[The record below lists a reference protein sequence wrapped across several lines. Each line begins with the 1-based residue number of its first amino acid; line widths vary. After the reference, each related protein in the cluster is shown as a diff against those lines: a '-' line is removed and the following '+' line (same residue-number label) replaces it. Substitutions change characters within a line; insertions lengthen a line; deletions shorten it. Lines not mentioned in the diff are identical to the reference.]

1 MTFARAG
8 RRAVEASLRH
18 GARAPAPPYPG
29 GARLTVNT
37 SRPLDA
43 VICHHPRAFTS
54 VPSPNAPVNATTLAA
69 IRALIGTPANGAGL
83 ALVFAGGAVVAG
95 SAVAIAPTTL
105 VALCDSSSSHPGHHL
120 WHGADRLFGKSAVP
134 EGKEETVADDE
145 DDDEDHSIEELQL
158 DSLAP
163 NDEDAPLTGVKLI
176 LDLAAEHWASLL
188 LAVAVAVVASLLK
201 MHGTRH
207 MSTLYDLIGK
217 SSAGGN
223 KRGIPARPLI
233 ELAAIRAAE
242 AFTKFVLAKTTG
254 DARTSMEA
262 NLRRRIFACLITED
276 TGTMERRSAGEQR
289 ERLGSEVAHVADVV
303 ARALTGG
310 VKSIATATH
319 GAVSLCRISWEISAL
334 ALGMVPPGVA
344 LFGTLGALS
353 SRAHRRAMAAKERAA
368 SVAAE
373 RLAGIRTVRTFAQE
387 DAECDRYDAALAEAS
402 RARHHATS
410 VHALHLA
417 LFAAVPSTAVAA
429 WVSFFLFSSG
439 RLD

>member
-1 MTFARAG
+1 M
-8 RRAVEASLRH
+8 
-18 GARAPAPPYPG
+18 
-29 GARLTVNT
+29 
-37 SRPLDA
+37 PL
-43 VICHHPRAFTS
+43 
-54 VPSPNAPVNATTLAA
+54 NATTLAA
-69 IRALIGTPANGAGL
+69 VRALIGTPAGGAGL
-83 ALVFAGGAVVAG
+83 ALVVAGGAVVAG

-105 VALCDSSSSHPGHHL
+105 VALCDSSSSHHPGHHL

-145 DDDEDHSIEELQL
+145 DDEDHSIEELQL

-163 NDEDAPLTGVKLI
+163 NDDDAPLTGVKLI

-276 TGTMERRSAGEQR
+276 TGAMERRSAGEQR

-310 VKSIATATH
+310 VKSVATATH

-373 RLAGIRTVRTFAQE
+373 RLAV
-387 DAECDRYDAALAEAS
+387 
-402 RARHHATS
+402 S
-410 VHALHLA
+410 V
-417 LFAAVPSTAVAA
+417 
-429 WVSFFLFSSG
+429 FLFLYSQ
-439 RLD
+439 LD

>member
-1 MTFARAG
+1 MTPSSLHEERKGRGFFSDLEVNFLVLTGTDSPVCRVQTPRERGDMTFARAG

-43 VICHHPRAFTS
+43 VYNHHPRAFTS

-69 IRALIGTPANGAGL
+69 IRALIGTPAGGAGL
-83 ALVFAGGAVVAG
+83 ALVVAGGAVVAG

-105 VALCDSSSSHPGHHL
+105 VALCDSSSSHHPGHHL

-145 DDDEDHSIEELQL
+145 DDEDHSIEELQL

-163 NDEDAPLTGVKLI
+163 NDDDAPLTGVKLI

-276 TGTMERRSAGEQR
+276 TGAMERRSAGEQR

-310 VKSIATATH
+310 VKSVATATH

-373 RLAGIRTVRTFAQE
+373 RLAV
-387 DAECDRYDAALAEAS
+387 
-402 RARHHATS
+402 S
-410 VHALHLA
+410 V
-417 LFAAVPSTAVAA
+417 
-429 WVSFFLFSSG
+429 FLFLYSQ
-439 RLD
+439 LD

>member
-1 MTFARAG
+1 MVLTGTDSPVCRVQTPRERGDMTFARAG

-43 VICHHPRAFTS
+43 VYNHHTRAFTS
-54 VPSPNAPVNATTLAA
+54 VPSPNAPNATTLAA
-69 IRALIGTPANGAGL
+69 IRALIGTPAGGAGL
-83 ALVFAGGAVVAG
+83 ALVVAGGAVVAG

-105 VALCDSSSSHPGHHL
+105 VALCDSSSSHHPGHHL

-145 DDDEDHSIEELQL
+145 DDEDHSIEELQL

-163 NDEDAPLTGVKLI
+163 NDDDAPLTGVKLI

-276 TGTMERRSAGEQR
+276 TGDDGTTKRRGA
-289 ERLGSEVAHVADVV
+289 
-303 ARALTGG
+303 ARAARVGG
-310 VKSIATATH
+310 CARRRRR
-319 GAVSLCRISWEISAL
+319 GA
-334 ALGMVPPGVA
+334 
-344 LFGTLGALS
+344 GAD
-353 SRAHRRAMAAKERAA
+353 RRR
-368 SVAAE
+368 
-373 RLAGIRTVRTFAQE
+373 
-387 DAECDRYDAALAEAS
+387 
-402 RARHHATS
+402 
-410 VHALHLA
+410 
-417 LFAAVPSTAVAA
+417 
-429 WVSFFLFSSG
+429 
-439 RLD
+439 